1 MLAVQVRTTECAVGV
16 TPVPD
21 SDMLAGEP
29 VALLVTVTVP
39 GALPAVIGLK
49 MMLKASVCPAD
60 SPTGVPAP
68 VRL

>member
-1 MLAVQVRTTECAVGV
+1 MV
-16 TPVPD
+16 
-21 SDMLAGEP
+21 AGDP

-39 GALPAVIGLK
+39 DVLPAVVGLK
-49 MMLKASVCPAD
+49 IILKASACPAD